1 MTQGA
6 QRSLRYPDISPLD
19 GKIHV
24 FPTLGTFL
32 WYLATRVFYT
42 ATEYPIKYCIQ
53 EILSSILYPIEYSYD
68 YTEVPAGYPT
78 FSIACLIYSTS
89 HHARRAPGLAERA
102 GARRWVSNELV
113 PTENPRRFH
122 YLRQDDLQEKFP
134 RFNVCITAVLLYQ
147 YSHYC
152 RRPPW
157 EKRKMHGY
165 DHTRPKPYPNP
176 NWNATR

>member
-1 MTQGA
+1 MGVCGLFDFSNYGLLLSEMPQ
-6 QRSLRYPDISPLD
+6 ISNS
-19 GKIHV
+19 
-24 FPTLGTFL
+24 
-32 WYLATRVFYT
+32 
-42 ATEYPIKYCIQ
+42 Q
-53 EILSSILYPIEYSYD
+53 ILSNVLYPIEYSYD